1 MELLLDK
8 NKQQDQDLSK
18 IIEGIIT
25 PTEEYQYVPFELR
38 KRRKKKRKSDS

>member
-1 MELLLDK
+1 MELSLDK

-38 KRRKKKRKSDS
+38 KRRKKKRNSD